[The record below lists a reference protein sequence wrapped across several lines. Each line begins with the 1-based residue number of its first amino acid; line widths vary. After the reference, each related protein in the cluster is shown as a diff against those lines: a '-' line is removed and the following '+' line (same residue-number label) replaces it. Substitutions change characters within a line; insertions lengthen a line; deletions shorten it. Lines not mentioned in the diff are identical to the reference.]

1 MKKYNATYMIRSE
14 DLNHHGNLYAG
25 RAIEWMMESSFI
37 AAELAYGDRE
47 GLLYKNTHK
56 FDFMK
61 SVLPGDIVTYES
73 MIVRFG
79 HTSLSMHISLLDA
92 ASGEL
97 RAEGYTTFVT
107 VDPRDK
113 RPVPHG
119 LTLDETDDEQE
130 LFWRKEIEGFF
141 QRG

>member
-1 MKKYNATYMIRSE
+1 MKSYKSTHMIRYE

-73 MIVRFG
+73 TIVRCG
-79 HTSLSMHISLLDA
+79 RTSLSMHISVIDEA
-92 ASGEL
+92 TGEV

-113 RPVPHG
+113 RPVAHG
-119 LTLDETDDEQE
+119 LKLDATENPQE
-130 LFWRKEIEGFF
+130 LRWRKEIDSFF
-141 QRG
+141 SKK